1 MRQACLVPEM
11 SASAKTFCTSSP
23 YRLLARRV
31 VLPWVLQGL
40 RPTDEV
46 LEIGAGSGAMTAGLL
61 ARFPDLTVVATDYDP
76 EMVAGASRSLSSW
89 SGRVTVGEADATDLP
104 FDDGRFSLVLSCAML
119 HHVVGC
125 EQALSEATRLLRPG
139 GRLVGFDLLHVAGT
153 KLPHHHRHSRD
164 PSEQADQAGH
174 TSPSHDAAAKRL
186 VDPNAFE
193 RELTRLGLTSVLVR
207 RSLGG
212 LAFRFLATRSS

>member
-1 MRQACLVPEM
+1 MRQACHVPEM
-11 SASAKTFCTSSP
+11 SASAKAFCTSGP

-76 EMVAGASRSLSSW
+76 EMVAGANRSLSSW

-104 FDDGRFSLVLSCAML
+104 FDDGRFSVVLSCAML
-119 HHVVGC
+119 HHVVGWD
-125 EQALSEATRLLRPG
+125 QALSEATRVLRPG

-153 KLPHHHRHSRD
+153 KLPHHHRRD
-164 PSEQADQAGH
+164 PSEHADQAGH

-193 RELTRLGLTSVLVR
+193 RELTRLGMTSVLVR
-207 RSLGG
+207 RSFGG
-212 LAFRFLATRSS
+212 LAFRFLATRGG

>member
-1 MRQACLVPEM
+1 M

-40 RPTDEV
+40 RPTGEV

-76 EMVAGASRSLSSW
+76 EMVAGASRSLGSW
-89 SGRVTVGEADATDLP
+89 SGRVTVEGADATDLP

-119 HHVVGC
+119 HHVVGW
-125 EQALSEATRLLRPG
+125 EKALSEATRVLRPG

-153 KLPHHHRHSRD
+153 KLPHHHRHD
-164 PSEQADQAGH
+164 PSDQADQTGR
-174 TSPSHDAAAKRL
+174 TSPSHDAGAKRL
-186 VDPNAFE
+186 VDPKAFE
-193 RELTRLGLTSVLVR
+193 RELTRLGLTSVSVR
-207 RSLGG
+207 RTVGG